1 MYISILLPKS
11 ATKPKEMNL
20 ENTHIKLTK
29 SIVNGSYEFINLI
42 EIKTNL
48 QMKLKVSLVNL
59 NLVIMS
65 LMKASPV
72 IMSRVKMQSINK

>member
-1 MYISILLPKS
+1 MYILILLLKS
-11 ATKPKEMNL
+11 ATKPNEMNI
-20 ENTHIKLTK
+20 ENTHLTLTK

-48 QMKLKVSLVNL
+48 QMKLNMSLVNL
-59 NLVIMS
+59 NLVIMC

-72 IMSRVKMQSINK
+72 ILS